1 MHVPLALEL
10 KKFLVR
16 YTSSGPMKRRPMM
29 ETNACIFACEKFN
42 RLLVDISDKE
52 E

>member
-16 YTSSGPMKRRPMM
+16 YTSSGPMKRVM